1 MNISFADIGIWCNGN
16 TTDSG
21 PVIPGSSPGIPTI
34 KKFYFK
40 FGIWCNGNTTDSG
53 PVIPGSSPGIPTHT
67 VRHLSVM
74 KGVFF
79 VYRNSVLWSIHND
92 KPQSFRPGVYCIYFF
107 SASIALIFCFTI
119 SRSVLSFSILRFIS
133 STRLLH
139 QILMYAYHLR
149 NLKIKLVRL
158 SIQQFLLIRFQMLFL
173 QLHIFLHMLL
183 VFLDYMLS
191 QQLKHQLLV
200 L

>member
-21 PVIPGSSPGIPTI
+21 PVIPGSSPGIPTSSSLSSI
-34 KKFYFK
+34 INLHI
-40 FGIWCNGNTTDSG
+40 GIWCNGNTTDSG

-74 KGVFF
+74 EGVFF
-79 VYRNSVLWSIHND
+79 VYRDSVLWSIHNN
-92 KPQSFRPGVYCIYFF
+92 KPQSFRPGVCCIYFF

-133 STRLLH
+133 STRLLP
-139 QILMYAYHLR
+139 
-149 NLKIKLVRL
+149 
-158 SIQQFLLIRFQMLFL
+158 FLLAVLKKPRLF
-173 QLHIFLHMLL
+173 
-183 VFLDYMLS
+183 S
-191 QQLKHQLLV
+191 
-200 L
+200 

>member
-79 VYRNSVLWSIHND
+79 LFIGIL
-92 KPQSFRPGVYCIYFF
+92 FYCIYFF

-119 SRSVLSFSILRFIS
+119 SRSALSFSILRFIS
-133 STRLLH
+133 STRLLP
-139 QILMYAYHLR
+139 
-149 NLKIKLVRL
+149 
-158 SIQQFLLIRFQMLFL
+158 FLLAVLKKPRLF
-173 QLHIFLHMLL
+173 
-183 VFLDYMLS
+183 S
-191 QQLKHQLLV
+191 
-200 L
+200 

>member
-21 PVIPGSSPGIPTI
+21 PVIPGSSPGIPTSLTLDVLI
-34 KKFYFK
+34 EFIGIWCNGNTTDSGPVIPGSSPGIPTSLTLDVLIEFI
-40 FGIWCNGNTTDSG
+40 GIWCNGNTTDSG

-74 KGVFF
+74 EGIFF
-79 VYRNSVLWSIHND
+79 VYRNSVLWSIHNN

-133 STRLLH
+133 STRLLP
-139 QILMYAYHLR
+139 
-149 NLKIKLVRL
+149 
-158 SIQQFLLIRFQMLFL
+158 FLLAVLKKPRLF
-173 QLHIFLHMLL
+173 
-183 VFLDYMLS
+183 S
-191 QQLKHQLLV
+191 
-200 L
+200 

>member
-1 MNISFADIGIWCNGN
+1 MNISFADIGIWCNGNTTDSGPVIPGSSPGIPTIKKFYFKFGIWCNGN

-74 KGVFF
+74 EGVFLF
-79 VYRNSVLWSIHND
+79 IGILFY
-92 KPQSFRPGVYCIYFF
+92 GVFITINPRAF
-107 SASIALIFCFTI
+107 ALGFI
-119 SRSVLSFSILRFIS
+119 VFIS
-133 STRLLH
+133 SRH
-139 QILMYAYHLR
+139 Q
-149 NLKIKLVRL
+149 
-158 SIQQFLLIRFQMLFL
+158 
-173 QLHIFLHMLL
+173 
-183 VFLDYMLS
+183 
-191 QQLKHQLLV
+191 
-200 L
+200 

>member
-53 PVIPGSSPGIPTHT
+53 PVIPGSSPGIPTHM

-79 VYRNSVLWSIHND
+79 VYRNSVLWSIHSN
-92 KPQSFRPGVYCIYFF
+92 KPQGFRPGVYCVYFF

-119 SRSVLSFSILRFIS
+119 SRSALSFSILRFIS
-133 STRLLH
+133 STRLLP
-139 QILMYAYHLR
+139 
-149 NLKIKLVRL
+149 
-158 SIQQFLLIRFQMLFL
+158 FLLAVLKKPRLF
-173 QLHIFLHMLL
+173 
-183 VFLDYMLS
+183 S
-191 QQLKHQLLV
+191 
-200 L
+200 

>member
-1 MNISFADIGIWCNGN
+1 MHSQLRKDISFADIGIWCNGN

-53 PVIPGSSPGIPTHT
+53 PVIPGSSPGIPTHEA
-67 VRHLSVM
+67 RHLSVM

-79 VYRNSVLWSIHND
+79 VYRNSILWRIHNNN
-92 KPQSFRPGVYCIYFF
+92 PQSFRPGGYCIYFF

-119 SRSVLSFSILRFIS
+119 SRSALSFSILRFIS
-133 STRLLH
+133 STRLLP
-139 QILMYAYHLR
+139 
-149 NLKIKLVRL
+149 
-158 SIQQFLLIRFQMLFL
+158 FLLAVLKKPRLF
-173 QLHIFLHMLL
+173 
-183 VFLDYMLS
+183 S
-191 QQLKHQLLV
+191 
-200 L
+200 

>member
-1 MNISFADIGIWCNGN
+1 MNISFADIGIWCNGNTTDSGPVIPGSSPGIPTIKKFYFKFGIWCNGN

-79 VYRNSVLWSIHND
+79 VYRNSVLWSIHNN

-133 STRLLH
+133 STRLLP
-139 QILMYAYHLR
+139 
-149 NLKIKLVRL
+149 
-158 SIQQFLLIRFQMLFL
+158 FLLAVLKKPRLF
-173 QLHIFLHMLL
+173 
-183 VFLDYMLS
+183 S
-191 QQLKHQLLV
+191 
-200 L
+200 